1 MKLKSRIVMV
11 NFIFFMFFSLILFIF
26 VKFNNVIFFY
36 GLRDINNVGKYM
48 YKFISVLL
56 WCFGMFLLVDISVF
70 IM

>member
-1 MKLKSRIVMV
+1 MV

-56 WCFGMFLLVDISVF
+56 
-70 IM
+70 